1 MLIFCGALFCGVQSC
16 DVLEIFCGELSSCV
30 SYDVLEIF
38 YDVLSSCEPGIFC
51 GE

>member
-1 MLIFCGALFCGVQSC
+1 
-16 DVLEIFCGELSSCV
+16 VLEIFCGELSSCV